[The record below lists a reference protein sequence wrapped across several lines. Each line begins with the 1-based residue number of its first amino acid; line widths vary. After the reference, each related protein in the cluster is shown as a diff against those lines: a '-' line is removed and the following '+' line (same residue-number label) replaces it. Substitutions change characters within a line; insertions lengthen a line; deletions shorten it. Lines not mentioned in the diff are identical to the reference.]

1 MNTVSMTSAQLIE
14 QGQPLV
20 YSLASKIHRHIP
32 VRVDLNDLVAYGEVG
47 LAEAARDFHPEKGN
61 RFTTYA
67 YYRIR
72 GAIYDG
78 LSKMS
83 WTSRARYKKLRY
95 EQMANET
102 LGQEIGSQ
110 QMDSAAD
117 AGTLEGDAR
126 WLRNVTEKLAVVYL
140 VTQGEKGGGIR
151 DSTLVDPRGS
161 AATIVAHREI
171 SQKLRE
177 LVDTL
182 PAVEQRL
189 IRTIYFEGATLQ
201 EAATRVGLSKSW
213 ASRLH
218 ARVLEKL
225 ARLLR
230 KMGASD

>member
-1 MNTVSMTSAQLIE
+1 MNAVSLSVEQLIQ

-20 YSLASKIHRHIP
+20 YSLASKIHRRIP
-32 VRVDLNDLVAYGEVG
+32 VRIDLNDLIAYGEVG
-47 LAEAARDFHPEKGN
+47 LAEAARDFDAEQGS
-61 RFTTYA
+61 RFATYA

-83 WTSRARYKKLRY
+83 WTSRARYRKLRY
-95 EQMANET
+95 QQMANEA
-102 LGQEIGSQ
+102 LSQEIGSQ
-110 QMDSAAD
+110 EWDSTAD
-117 AGTLEGDAR
+117 GGTLEGDAR
-126 WLRNVTEKLAVVYL
+126 WLCKVTERLGVVYL
-140 VTQGEKGGGIR
+140 VTQEEAGGGIR
-151 DSTLVDPRGS
+151 DSALVDPRGS

-182 PAVEQRL
+182 PAIEQRL
-189 IRTIYFEGATLQ
+189 IRAIYFEGATLQ